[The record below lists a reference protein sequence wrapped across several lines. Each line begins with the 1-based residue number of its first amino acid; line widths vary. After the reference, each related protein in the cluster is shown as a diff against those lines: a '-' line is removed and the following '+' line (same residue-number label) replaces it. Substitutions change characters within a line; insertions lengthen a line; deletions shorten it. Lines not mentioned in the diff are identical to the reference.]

1 MNRKQEHWWSVCGE
15 RQAKSFLKKKVCLKS
30 WRIAQFEQKPMKD
43 NVRAANGTLSLE
55 GRHI

>member
-1 MNRKQEHWWSVCGE
+1 VEKGRLRAS
-15 RQAKSFLKKKVCLKS
+15 LKKVCLKS
-30 WRIAQFEQKPMKD
+30 WRIAQFEQKPVKD